1 MISVGIIGASGYTGE
16 ELVKILQNH
25 PNVEIKSLTSR
36 TSVGIVLPIPTKPV
50 VLINKSFSRVPPP
63 NPKPVD

>member
-36 TSVGIVLPIPTKPV
+36 THVGKKLVKFLS
-50 VLINKSFSRVPPP
+50 LI
-63 NPKPVD
+63 DQ